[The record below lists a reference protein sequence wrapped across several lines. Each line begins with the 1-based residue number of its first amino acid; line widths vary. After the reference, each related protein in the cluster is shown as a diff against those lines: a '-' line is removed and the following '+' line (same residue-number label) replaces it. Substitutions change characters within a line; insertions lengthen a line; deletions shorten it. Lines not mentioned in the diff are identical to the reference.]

1 MKTQAKHAPLIMPN
15 ALHPATLLLV
25 HAAATWT
32 MVGVIWVMQ
41 LVHYPLFAQV
51 GTETYATYQTLHM
64 QRITWIVGPVMLVEL
79 ATAGLLAAGYAAD
92 VPSAQ
97 VWIGLGLLAFIWV
110 STGLVQAPLHG
121 MLTSGFDTQT
131 HTWLVRSNWLRT
143 VAWTLRGILAL
154 WMLAFLVRTP

>member
-1 MKTQAKHAPLIMPN
+1 MI
-15 ALHPATLLLV
+15 
-25 HAAATWT
+25 
-32 MVGVIWVMQ
+32 GVIWVMQ

-51 GTETYATYQTLHM
+51 GPETYATYQTLHM

-79 ATAGLLAAGYAAD
+79 ITVGLLAAGYAAA
-92 VPSAQ
+92 VPSVQ
-97 VWIGLGLLAFIWV
+97 VWIGLGLLVLIWV

-121 MLTSGFDTQT
+121 LLTDGFSARW

-154 WMLAFLVRTP
+154 WMLYPLLRSS

>member
-1 MKTQAKHAPLIMPN
+1 MLN

-25 HAAATWT
+25 HAGATWT

-51 GTETYATYQTLHM
+51 GPETYATYQTLHM

-79 ATAGLLAAGYAAD
+79 ATAGLLAAGYAAL
-92 VPSAQ
+92 VPSVQ
-97 VWIGLGLLAFIWV
+97 VWTGLGLLALIWV

-121 MLTSGFDTQT
+121 LLTDGFNARW
-131 HTWLVRSNWLRT
+131 HNWLVRSNWLRT
-143 VAWTLRGILAL
+143 VAWTVRGILAL
-154 WMLAFLVRTP
+154 WMLTFLFRTP

>member
-1 MKTQAKHAPLIMPN
+1 MLN
-15 ALHPATLLLV
+15 ALHPITLLLV
-25 HAAATWT
+25 HAGATWT

-51 GTETYATYQTLHM
+51 GAETYATYQAIHM

-79 ATAGLLAAGYAAD
+79 GAVSVLAAGYVAA
-92 VPSAQ
+92 VPALYA
-97 VWIGLGLLAFIWV
+97 WIGAGLLVLIWI

-121 MLTSGFDTQT
+121 MLTDGFDAQT
-131 HTWLVRSNWLRT
+131 HTWLVRSNWIRT

-154 WMLAFLVRTP
+154 WMLAFHFRTP

>member
-1 MKTQAKHAPLIMPN
+1 MLN
-15 ALHPATLLLV
+15 ALHPITLLLV
-25 HAAATWT
+25 HAGATWT

-51 GTETYATYQTLHM
+51 GAGTYTTYQALHM

-79 ATAGLLAAGYAAD
+79 GAVSVLAAGYVAAVPALYAWIGAGLLALI
-92 VPSAQ
+92 
-97 VWIGLGLLAFIWV
+97 WI

-121 MLTSGFDTQT
+121 MLTDGFDAQT
-131 HTWLVRSNWLRT
+131 HTWLVRSNWIRT

-154 WMLAFLVRTP
+154 WMLAFHFRTP

>member
-1 MKTQAKHAPLIMPN
+1 MPN

-25 HAAATWT
+25 HAGATWT

-51 GTETYATYQTLHM
+51 GPETYATYQALHM

-79 ATAGLLAAGYAAD
+79 ATAGLLAAGYAAL
-92 VPSAQ
+92 VPSVQ
-97 VWIGLGLLAFIWV
+97 VWTGLGLLALIWV

-121 MLTSGFDTQT
+121 MLTSGFDAYT

-143 VAWTLRGILAL
+143 IAWTLRGILAL
-154 WMLAFLVRTP
+154 WMLAFLFRTP

>member
-1 MKTQAKHAPLIMPN
+1 MPN
-15 ALHPATLLLV
+15 ALHPAAILLV
-25 HAAATWT
+25 HAGATWT

-79 ATAGLLAAGYAAD
+79 GTVSLLAAGYVAA
-92 VPSAQ
+92 VPSLH
-97 VWIGLGLLAFIWV
+97 VWTGAGLLALIWI

-121 MLTSGFDTQT
+121 MLTSGFDAHT

-143 VAWTLRGILAL
+143 VVWTGRGILAL
-154 WMLAFLVRTP
+154 WMLTFLFRTP